1 MRPFVLPIALSLTSL
16 SIASAGPGPLN
27 GTENIPQLMG
37 EATLVCKG
45 EVVDAPQVV
54 GSPNAPLPLQTATA
68 TVHVD
73 RCFKG
78 SRPKSEIVPIV
89 FDGIFPSGGTSGGK
103 TYVILRNGEYRLYFL
118 KAEAGKYVLVDE
130 RFGQL
135 SISRHLAADSENDSD
150 PMHLLEKDLE
160 AGLDDSDRNI
170 VLENIRM
177 LGNMRNLQSKTELI
191 SLIDSPDA
199 LVRTSVYQ
207 ALLRLHDYSVLPAVE
222 QWLIAQPAPPT
233 DLILPNDSLFWM
245 QYGLANEISKIRDP
259 SYLPVM
265 ERLMMLPSQTMRVEI
280 LGGIRAIGSL
290 QSAPT
295 FLKALDDPDADI
307 GFIAMQSLFEL
318 AGGGPIDW
326 VPSFE
331 QFRENRPY
339 YAATC
344 RAWWQA
350 NQIQKE

>member
-1 MRPFVLPIALSLTSL
+1 
-16 SIASAGPGPLN
+16 
-27 GTENIPQLMG
+27 
-37 EATLVCKG
+37 
-45 EVVDAPQVV
+45 
-54 GSPNAPLPLQTATA
+54 
-68 TVHVD
+68 
-73 RCFKG
+73 
-78 SRPKSEIVPIV
+78 
-89 FDGIFPSGGTSGGK
+89 
-103 TYVILRNGEYRLYFL
+103 
-118 KAEAGKYVLVDE
+118 
-130 RFGQL
+130 
-135 SISRHLAADSENDSD
+135 
-150 PMHLLEKDLE
+150 
-160 AGLDDSDRNI
+160 
-170 VLENIRM
+170 M